1 MADHHRWRFNKLLLH
16 VQRARGIVRR
26 YFITNGFDGALT
38 MLGMM
43 AGFYTSERADI
54 SVALSASLGAAVALF
69 MSGISS
75 AYLSEAAER
84 KKELNE
90 LEQALVKDLTH
101 SDYGEASR
109 FLPVIVALVNGF
121 SPLLICLLIISPLWC
136 TVLGFALPWPPF
148 LMAIVIALCTTFL
161 LGLFLGVISK
171 TFWLWAGLRTLADR
185 HLDHLDYFVGW
196 SRWLRLIR

>member
-1 MADHHRWRFNKLLLH
+1 MTSDTWLGQKLLLH
-16 VQRARGIVRR
+16 VHRAKGIVRR

-43 AGFYTSERADI
+43 AGFHTYADTDI
-54 SVALSASLGAAVALF
+54 GVALSASMGAAVALF

-90 LEQALVKDLTH
+90 LEQALIKDLTE

-109 FLPVIVALVNGF
+109 YLPIIVALVNGF
-121 SPLLICLLIISPLWC
+121 SPLAISLLIISPLWW
-136 TVLGFALPWPPF
+136 VKLGFHLPWSPF
-148 LMAIVIALCTTFL
+148 LLAILIALGTIFL
-161 LGLFLGVISK
+161 MGLFLGSISK
-171 TFWLWAGLRTLADR
+171 TFWLWAGLRTLAIGIVTI
-185 HLDHLDYFVGW
+185 LVILLTG
-196 SRWLRLIR
+196 IGI

>member
-1 MADHHRWRFNKLLLH
+1 MTVYDRWLGRKFLLH
-16 VQRARGIVRR
+16 LHRARGIVRR

-43 AGFYTSERADI
+43 TGFYTHAKTDVA
-54 SVALSASLGAAVALF
+54 VALSASMGAAVALF

-90 LEQALVKDLTH
+90 LEQALIKDLGQ

-109 FLPVIVALVNGF
+109 YLPIIVALVNGF
-121 SPLLICLLIISPLWC
+121 SPLLISLLIISPLWWV
-136 TVLGFALPWPPF
+136 TLGLQLPGSAF
-148 LMAIVIALCTTFL
+148 VVAILIALLTIFL
-161 LGLFLGVISK
+161 LGMFLGSISK
-171 TFWLWAGLRTLADR
+171 TFWLWAGLRTLAIAVLTISIILLAGR
-185 HLDHLDYFVGW
+185 GT
-196 SRWLRLIR
+196 

>member
-1 MADHHRWRFNKLLLH
+1 MASDRWLGQKFLLH
-16 VQRARGIVRR
+16 LHRARGIVRR

-43 AGFYTSERADI
+43 AGFYTHEDTDI
-54 SVALSASLGAAVALF
+54 AVALSASMGAAVALF

-90 LEQALVKDLTH
+90 LERALIKDLTE

-109 FLPVIVALVNGF
+109 YLPIIVALVNGF
-121 SPLLICLLIISPLWC
+121 SPLTISLLIISPLWW
-136 TVLGFALPWPPF
+136 VALGFQLPWSPF
-148 LMAIVIALCTTFL
+148 LLAILIALVTIFL
-161 LGLFLGVISK
+161 LGLFLGSISK
-171 TFWLWAGLRTLADR
+171 TFWLWAGLRTLAIAG
-185 HLDHLDYFVGW
+185 LTILVILLAG
-196 SRWLRLIR
+196 IGV